1 MQPIQITIQ
10 KIHQR
15 TPIIDTRQLY
25 TLIPPIFSL
34 LFCFSIKLGRIIS
47 KNGVEFHYLTI
58 DIYLVLIQSFI
69 NMRAVSHPLV
79 SAQFRIPTFLTYF
92 IIYILNITQNTTR
105 MSQPIP
111 NNKELQ
117 VVYQLKY

>member
-10 KIHQR
+10 KIHQI

-34 LFCFSIKLGRIIS
+34 LFCFSIKFSGIIS

-79 SAQFRIPTFLTYF
+79 
-92 IIYILNITQNTTR
+92 
-105 MSQPIP
+105 
-111 NNKELQ
+111 
-117 VVYQLKY
+117 